1 MWFYSSTA
9 GKTIK
14 CCIHKIRCILFC
26 VKVTSN
32 KASKALSYSESWL
45 PKRQHPLSFTHLPW
59 KQLMFIPSELMQSLA
74 GVGLRECSRAMGP
87 LWHTHTESRF
97 CSLCLQE
104 ILGFHILAL
113 SLWPVS
119 HCTAGGCWVLLRCS
133 LRWSSYLAAQK
144 MLMPCWLLAL
154 CTSWNKSLQATER
167 KCHMVI
173 ALETRGP
180 CQHWLDEQ
188 HFLWCR
194 VIDTEPWR
202 RLNPQVRETA
212 G

>member
-1 MWFYSSTA
+1 MWRSQV
-9 GKTIK
+9 IK
-14 CCIHKIRCILFC
+14 PLRHYLTVNLGCQKGNIHYLLHISLG
-26 VKVTSN
+26 SN
-32 KASKALSYSESWL
+32 WCSFLLSWCSLWQEWAVGSVPELWALC
-45 PKRQHPLSFTHLPW
+45 
-59 KQLMFIPSELMQSLA
+59 
-74 GVGLRECSRAMGP
+74 G
-87 LWHTHTESRF
+87 THTQSRF

-180 CQHWLDEQ
+180 CQHWLEEQ